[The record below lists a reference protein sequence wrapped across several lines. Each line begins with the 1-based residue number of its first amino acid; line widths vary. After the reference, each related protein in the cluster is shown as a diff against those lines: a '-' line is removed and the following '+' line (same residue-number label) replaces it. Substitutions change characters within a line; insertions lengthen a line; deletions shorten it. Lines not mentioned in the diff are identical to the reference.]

1 MSPNSEPQLL
11 RRLAGF
17 VTEFRERRIPPEIMH
32 AAARCVVDWMAAT
45 VPGGRQPPA
54 TLLIRALAAEMNAAG
69 GSDRGTGTGGGAGTG
84 IDGGTGGATLIPSGR
99 LTGAR
104 VAALINGCAAHTIE
118 FDDIY
123 RDALYHP
130 GAPTISTALAIGQ
143 QRHCSG
149 EVFLRAVIAGYEL
162 STRIGVVVQPV
173 HYNFWHTTGTVG
185 TFGAAAAAASVM
197 GLDAERCAH
206 ALATSGTLA
215 AGLQQA
221 FRSHSMSKPMH
232 AGHAAETGLTAALA
246 AEQGVSGTLDI
257 LEGPRGFGAAM
268 SDNPDFS
275 RTLEQLETFNIPH
288 MTFKNYSA
296 CGHTFAAIDAA
307 RELRARHDLRGTD
320 IAHVEI
326 ATYATALEVAGN
338 PDPRT
343 AFEAQFSL
351 PYCVGV
357 ALVTGSTRLEAF
369 SEERLR
375 DPVVRSLMQRT
386 VLTVDPRADAA
397 YPKQRAATVTLDT
410 RDGRHLESHAPTRK
424 GDPDNP
430 LSDAELSDK
439 FMELVAPITGDV
451 AATTLLAVL
460 WNLGSVADIARL
472 PLPAVP

>member
-1 MSPNSEPQLL
+1 MSPNSEPLLL
-11 RRLAGF
+11 RQLAGF
-17 VTEFRERRIPPEIMH
+17 AVGFRDRPIPADILH

-45 VPGGRQPPA
+45 VPGGLQPPA
-54 TLLIRALAAEMNAAG
+54 TLLARALAGEMELGAAV
-69 GSDRGTGTGGGAGTG
+69 
-84 IDGGTGGATLIPSGR
+84 LVPSGR
-99 LTGAR
+99 HAGAR
-104 VAALINGCAAHTIE
+104 AAALINGCAAHTIE

-130 GAPTISTALAIGQ
+130 GAPTISAALAIAQERRG
-143 QRHCSG
+143 G
-149 EVFLRAVIAGYEL
+149 GDLFLRAVIAGYEL
-162 STRIGVVVQPV
+162 STRIGAVVQPA

-185 TFGAAAAAASVM
+185 TFGAAAAAAIVL

-232 AGHAAETGLTAALA
+232 AGHAAETGLMAALA

-268 SDNPDFS
+268 SDKPDFW
-275 RTLEQLETFNIPH
+275 RALEHPDAFNIPH

-307 RELRARHDLRGTD
+307 RELRAAHHLSTTD
-320 IAHVEI
+320 IDRIEI
-326 ATYATALEVAGN
+326 ASYATALEVAGN
-338 PDPRT
+338 PNPQT

-351 PYCVGV
+351 PYCVAV
-357 ALVTGSTRLEAF
+357 TFVTGSARLEAF
-369 SEERLR
+369 SADRLR
-375 DPVVRSLMQRT
+375 DAAVRSLMTRT
-386 VLTVDPRADAA
+386 VLAVDPKADAA
-397 YPKQRAATVTLDT
+397 YPRQRAATVVVVTT
-410 RDGRHLESHAPTRK
+410 DGRRLSVHAPTRK

-439 FMELVAPITGDV
+439 FMELVAPVTGAG
-451 AATTLLAVL
+451 AAGELLATL
-460 WNLGSVADIARL
+460 WNVGSVADVAAL
-472 PLPAVP
+472 PLPRAVAGTAGMPR